1 MGKEVPMKTLAG
13 TLLLCAGLGW
23 ASVIVGSP
31 DVASMDP
38 FCAS

>member
-1 MGKEVPMKTLAG
+1 MKQLAG
-13 TLLLCAGLGW
+13 TLLLCTGLGW

-31 DVASMDP
+31 GFSSMDP